1 MNKLYRYL
9 NPTVI
14 RSIFYTV
21 VLATLATTVMV
32 LSGESFREDNTV
44 EWLQVLLLL
53 GSVFCFFT
61 AGRSCG
67 KHRALSNTLAA
78 GLLIACIRELDRFLE
93 NCLFEHAW
101 KVGVTLVCIFAAL
114 IIYRNTLAIAES
126 ALQIINCR
134 CFGLLLAAFMV
145 LVFSRIFGHND
156 FWRKEVVGVNHKMV
170 LRVIEE
176 GIELLAYF
184 IFFCGALEYRLTLP
198 ELSDNR

>member
-1 MNKLYRYL
+1 MNNLYRYL
-9 NPTVI
+9 NSTVI
-14 RSIFYTV
+14 RSIVYTV
-21 VLATLATTVMV
+21 VLAALATTVMIT
-32 LSGESFREDNTV
+32 SGESFCEDNTV
-44 EWLQVLLLL
+44 EWVQVLLLL
-53 GSVFCFFT
+53 GSIYCFLS
-61 AGRSCG
+61 AAHSCE

-78 GLLIACIRELDRFLE
+78 CILIGCIRECDRFLE

-101 KVGVTLVCIFAAL
+101 KVGVTLVCIFVAL
-114 IIYRNTLAIAES
+114 TIYRNTLAIAES

-145 LVFSRIFGHND
+145 LLFSRIFGHND

-184 IFFCGALEYRLTLP
+184 VFLCGALEYRLSLP
-198 ELSDNR
+198 RLTDNR